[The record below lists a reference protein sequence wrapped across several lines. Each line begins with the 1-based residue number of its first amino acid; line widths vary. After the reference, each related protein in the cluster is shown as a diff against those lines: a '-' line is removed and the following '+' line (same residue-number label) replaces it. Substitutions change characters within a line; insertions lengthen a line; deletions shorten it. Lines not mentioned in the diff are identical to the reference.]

1 MSLNIVVTS
10 AGRAKIVNAQNTGT
24 APLTITQVGLSQTA
38 VTPAASATTLAGEFK
53 RISGVGGDAIAPDT
67 IHINMTDTSGDAYSL
82 RSFALYLADGTLFAI
97 YGQAT
102 PMIEKVAASDALLA
116 IDVVFADISA
126 ASLTFGNTNF
136 LNPPA
141 TTEHQGV
148 IELATVAEA
157 QAGIDALRAL
167 TPAAAKAAILG
178 WLLGMDGSGS
188 GIDADLLDG
197 YHASAF
203 AQLSGATFSGAIR
216 RDSQFYMHVTPGG
229 LPMLV
234 FGDDGGGTD
243 RIEFNRDFN
252 TWVFSRAGNESL
264 AVFPTGLLTNGAPV
278 WAGNNDG
285 SGSGLD
291 ADLWRGLDQTTFVR
305 TSGTQ
310 TLSGTVNVTNGT
322 GVASLSPTGDITATR
337 GDGTG
342 VLYLNNAKT
351 RFLYWDGAGYYLPGG
366 QLSVG
371 GNVVWTTGNDGAGS
385 GLDADTVD
393 GLQASVFALLSG
405 ATFTGNVF
413 MPDLYVTSGDINI
426 SRTTHPWGYITR
438 PNVAG
443 YKKLQFAAIGGGA
456 LENIELNAVDVT
468 KQGNPVWH
476 AGNDGAGSGLDADLL
491 DGKHASEIIGQQLG
505 VGVDLYN
512 VLASRAVNTG
522 YRNTYGK
529 PIFVIIQANG
539 DFGQIQISKD
549 NIAYQTMCTTIDHGR
564 CQTVV
569 PDGWYVRVSGSPVLE
584 AWLEIR

>member
-38 VTPAASATTLAGEFK
+38 VTPAANATSLAGEFK
-53 RISGVGGDAIAPDT
+53 RVSGVGGEAIAPDT
-67 IHINMTDTSGDAYSL
+67 IHINMTDTSGDAYAL

-141 TTEHQGV
+141 TTERQGV

-167 TPAAAKAAILG
+167 TPSAAKAAILG

-197 YHASAF
+197 YHANAF
-203 AQLSGATFSGAIR
+203 AQLSGATFTGAIR
-216 RDSQFYMHVTPGG
+216 RDMQFYMHVTPAG

-243 RIEFNRDFN
+243 RLEFNREFN
-252 TWVFSRAGNESL
+252 TWVFSRAGNEHL
-264 AVFPTGLLTNGAPV
+264 AIFPTGLLTNGAPV

-285 SGSGLD
+285 AGSGLD
-291 ADLWRGLDQTTFVR
+291 ADLWRGLDQSTFVR

-371 GNVVWTTGNDGAGS
+371 GNVAWTTGNDGAGS
-385 GLDADTVD
+385 GLDAGLFAGQAPSYYVNIPARLGYTPLNQASYTAADVLAKLLSVD
-393 GLQASVFALLSG
+393 GS
-405 ATFTGNVF
+405 
-413 MPDLYVTSGDINI
+413 
-426 SRTTHPWGYITR
+426 
-438 PNVAG
+438 
-443 YKKLQFAAIGGGA
+443 
-456 LENIELNAVDVT
+456 
-468 KQGNPVWH
+468 
-476 AGNDGAGSGLDADLL
+476 GSGLDADLF
-491 DGKHASEIIGQQLG
+491 DGQDSSAFAKVGQ
-505 VGVDLYN
+505 
-512 VLASRAVNTG
+512 
-522 YRNTYGK
+522 
-529 PIFVIIQANG
+529 FVSSLSANG
-539 DFGQIQISKD
+539 YLKIPGGLILQWGSAAVFLPSGNNHTLSYP
-549 NIAYQTMCTTIDHGR
+549 IAFPTGTLAVFFAINDPSSGYNQSHLANAGSTATTATFRAIADDSGGGN
-564 CQTVV
+564 V
-569 PDGWYVRVSGSPVLE
+569 PGFNWFAIGY
-584 AWLEIR
+584 